1 MQQPTPPAPPRL
13 AQGIAAPQTRPQLDA
28 LSQLRSE
35 LRDQRSALTKE
46 RAELFV
52 QQRMGGGSADLNAR
66 LAELDARRAALDQR
80 IASADEAIAAGIQR
94 GIGVYTGEES
104 PRAIV
109 TIPPLDTNL
118 GKTVGNIMAANALSI
133 LLTAVIVWGIAR
145 RRLRGA
151 AAAPA
156 IADQARRLDQLQAAV
171 DTMAV
176 EVERISEGQR
186 YVTKVLSERLPATT
200 DRPS

>member
-13 AQGIAAPQTRPQLDA
+13 AQGIAAPQSRSQLDA
-28 LSQLRSE
+28 LSQLRAE

-52 QQRMGGGSADLNAR
+52 QQRMGAGGAELSGR
-66 LAELDARRAALDQR
+66 LAELDARRALLDQR

-94 GIGVYTGEES
+94 GLGVSTSDEG
-104 PRAIV
+104 PAAVV
-109 TIPPLDTNL
+109 TIPPLDTGL

-151 AAAPA
+151 GAAPA
-156 IADQARRLDQLQAAV
+156 IADQARRLDQLQSAV